1 MNLFPFFSSGYRSK
15 VAISFLASFCMLV
28 LLAESSPA
36 QEKKITNKIGMSF
49 LLVEPGSF
57 TMGSPATERFRDA
70 DESRQSVEI
79 TTAFYLQSTEVT
91 LAQWRA
97 VMGEKWLGKRK
108 GSDDMPVTQ
117 VSYYDCLKY
126 IDKLNKMGMGV
137 YRLPTDME
145 WEYAC
150 RAGTTTA
157 YSWGDAID
165 CSKAMYGNNTKKDEE
180 CVLFLK
186 SMKIARNGPA
196 PVQTFDPNPWGF
208 YDMHGNVWEWCS
220 DKYVDPLSDPEN
232 KGYSPVDS
240 DSHIRRGGSWYKH
253 GQYLRSA
260 NRTYAHPGAK
270 FNTTGFRLVRE
281 TD

>member
-1 MNLFPFFSSGYRSK
+1 MKFSFFFSSGVHRK
-15 VAISFLASFCMLV
+15 IAMVFLASFCMLV
-28 LLAESSPA
+28 LLATSSPA

-57 TMGSPATERFRDA
+57 TMGSPKTERFRDA
-70 DESRQSVEI
+70 DEVRKSVEI
-79 TTAFYLQSTEVT
+79 KKTFYLQTTEVT

-97 VMGEKWLGKRK
+97 VMGKKWVGKKK
-108 GSDDMPVTQ
+108 GKDNMPVTR

-126 IDKLNKMGMGV
+126 IGKLNKMEMGV

-157 YSWGDAID
+157 YSFGDAID
-165 CSKAMYGNNTKKDEE
+165 CSKAMYGNNTKKDKE
-180 CVLFLK
+180 CTLFLK
-186 SMKIARNGPA
+186 SMRIASNGPA
-196 PVQTFDPNPWGF
+196 PVKTFDPNPWGF

-220 DKYVDPLSDPEN
+220 DKYLTPKSVGN

-240 DSHIRRGGSWYKH
+240 DSHIRRGGSWYKY
-253 GQYLRSA
+253 GRYLRSA

-270 FNTTGFRLVRE
+270 FITTGFRLVRE
-281 TD
+281 AN

>member
-1 MNLFPFFSSGYRSK
+1 MNLFPFFSSGYRRK
-15 VAISFLASFCMLV
+15 IAISVLASFCMLV

-49 LLVEPGSF
+49 ILVEPGSF
-57 TMGSPATERFRDA
+57 TMGSPETERFRDA
-70 DESRQSVEI
+70 DESYQSVEI
-79 TTAFYLQSTEVT
+79 KTPFYLQSTEVT

-97 VMGEKWLGKRK
+97 VMGKKWLGRRK

-126 IDKLNKMGMGV
+126 IKKLNKMGMGV

-145 WEYAC
+145 WEYSC

-165 CSKAMYGNNTKKDEE
+165 CSKAMYGNNTRKDEE
-180 CVLFLK
+180 CTLFFK
-186 SMKIARNGPA
+186 SMKIAGNGPA

-208 YDMHGNVWEWCS
+208 YDMHGNVWEWCA
-220 DKYVDPLSDPEN
+220 DKYVAHRSGSG
-232 KGYSPVDS
+232 KKSYSPVDS
-240 DSHIRRGGSWYKH
+240 DSHIRRGGSWYKY
-253 GQYLRSA
+253 GRYLRSA

-270 FNTTGFRLVRE
+270 FLTTGFRLVRE
-281 TD
+281 AN